1 MFIVKTNENIFM
13 QIEKQ
18 IEKPSKQTLKQFS
31 NKGSS
36 KGSGQSSN
44 QLAKRTLSL
53 LLILFSVC
61 SLKLCAEDSSPAQAQ
76 VKREKFVAEAKKY
89 VGTPYQL
96 GAVGPDKF
104 DCSGLVYFV
113 AREAIGVQLPR
124 TSKALYS
131 YCKIVPDSKKEVG
144 DLLFFKTNSSAAV
157 THVGIYIGNN
167 QFISAISDG
176 PNVGVIISSLNQP
189 YWKPKYVACG
199 QFLKPGTG
207 GDTGSAGGA
216 SGENFDDGDTGGQ
229 VATSGK
235 RTGDGKAENS
245 NSNPAEKKVSS
256 FKGSSF
262 YKPDASV
269 LDALTMDAAL
279 FVGWSLISPNEFMLK
294 WRGVDFQSNVRFS
307 KWFLEPGLG
316 FSLKY
321 NHGLGLFQL
330 PILLSATVN
339 DYLRF
344 YAGPVFSFGDATMVN
359 SDKKISP
366 SVFPGILGISLST
379 PSFNVSKA
387 KVQVVQDISYTVF
400 NKVDNSA
407 LSFVESLSAGL
418 VLFTGVRV
426 TLGMGSLLGK

>member
-1 MFIVKTNENIFM
+1 MFIVKSNENIVM
-13 QIEKQ
+13 QILKSSEK
-18 IEKPSKQTLKQFS
+18 
-31 NKGSS
+31 
-36 KGSGQSSN
+36 SSN
-44 QLAKRTLSL
+44 QVAKRLLLL

-61 SLKLCAEDSSPAQAQ
+61 SLKLCAEDSTPAQAQ

-131 YCKIVPDSKKEVG
+131 YCKIVPDNKKEVG

-207 GDTGSAGGA
+207 GNS
-216 SGENFDDGDTGGQ
+216 DDGDTGGE
-229 VATSGK
+229 VAASGK

-245 NSNPAEKKVSS
+245 KSNPTEKKVSS

-262 YKPDASV
+262 YNPDASI

-294 WRGVDFQSNVRFS
+294 WRGLDFQSNVRFS

-330 PILLSATVN
+330 PILFSATVN

-366 SVFPGILGISLST
+366 SIFPGILGISLST

-400 NKVDNSA
+400 NNPDNSA

-426 TLGMGSLLGK
+426 TLGMGAFLGK